1 MCKIQSVLKELNS
14 LQMESKQLHGHRC
27 RAKTWKKHS
36 GCTVMAERGQ
46 CSSGVRAARVSKE
59 LSGRRWE
66 EGVQRAHLPRLPLF
80 PAGPSAAQ
88 GTCARGAGLL
98 IRKASSTL
106 LPTLQTPGLLTPL
119 PTAQPPPGLVS
130 NQVIPWRS
138 FTLFSV
144 SERMRSC

>member
-1 MCKIQSVLKELNS
+1 MQSKDVEETLRMHSDGREGTVQLRGEGSPS
-14 LQMESKQLHGHRC
+14 LQRVKRKTLGRGS
-27 RAKTWKKHS
+27 AKGTS
-36 GCTVMAERGQ
+36 P
-46 CSSGVRAARVSKE
+46 S
-59 LSGRRWE
+59 
-66 EGVQRAHLPRLPLF
+66 PPPF